1 MEKLLPFLP
10 LWYKKMVLEHDY
22 EAENRLYQ
30 MGRYRDVWFVSCQ
43 KLLEKEE
50 FTGLMQKILKTL
62 ERVYGN
68 PVDIEYAVNM
78 DEEGDFVVNLLQC
91 RPLYLGQEGEAV
103 NLNDLHLQKI
113 FFDMKNSSMGPSGKR

>member
-50 FTGLMQKILKTL
+50 FTGLMQKI
-62 ERVYGN
+62 
-68 PVDIEYAVNM
+68 
-78 DEEGDFVVNLLQC
+78 
-91 RPLYLGQEGEAV
+91 
-103 NLNDLHLQKI
+103 
-113 FFDMKNSSMGPSGKR
+113 FFDIKNSSMGPSGKRKEATFNDTGTNRNFFPGTGSSGHFRRYFQLFSSM